1 MYKLS
6 QKDLLS
12 EGFWKTLGKGAMA
25 ATKGIAKTL
34 DYVAP
39 ELTNPIHGLEKG
51 LRDIGSSIKQGWQ
64 GEQGIIKKNLEDL
77 GYKVGEMT
85 KVGKN
90 WKVKVREMTIDP
102 ATGNEIPTGPE
113 IFKIVAPEKTIRTSS
128 QRQGQSQS
136 QSQAPYQYGGE
147 YYAPDLSKQPVQRGN
162 GWEIVVYQV
171 DANNRI
177 KSNTPKTIT
186 INQNRV
192 VTNIR

>member
-12 EGFWKTLGKGAMA
+12 EGVWSNLGKGAMA

-64 GEQGIIKKNLEDL
+64 GEQGTIKKNLEDQ

-90 WKVKVREMTIDP
+90 WKVKVQEMTIDP

-113 IFKIVAPEKTIRTSS
+113 IFKIVTPEKTIRT
-128 QRQGQSQS
+128 QP
-136 QSQAPYQYGGE
+136 QAGSGTSPPGLYQYGGK
-147 YYAPDLSKQPVQRGN
+147 YYAPDLSKAPVPRGN
-162 GWEIVVYQV
+162 SWEITVYNV
-171 DANNRI
+171 DANNRRL
-177 KSNTPKTIT
+177 SSTPNIIT
-186 INQNRV
+186 IDRNHV
-192 VTNIR
+192 VSNVR